1 MVARVQPASWVDGMA
16 QQRMG
21 PTDLSGL
28 DKRSGSGTS
37 GSVACSWDV
46 KRTGERADDS
56 GSTGQDHPGS
66 RGQDGVALAAC
77 SSVAWGLGP
86 LSLRSSAAA
95 QVPGTLERRAEAAVV
110 TGHAYTRRE
119 SPGTWDLGPGRLAGP
134 FSSTASGPRLPARCS
149 CLGRGYAGS
158 YILRPYLCLGTSS
171 RSSAKQCTENGAFP
185 G

>member
-66 RGQDGVALAAC
+66 RGQDGVALAAW
-77 SSVAWGLGP
+77 SSVAWGLGPPRP

-95 QVPGTLERRAEAAVV
+95 QVPGTLARRAEAAVV
-110 TGHAYTRRE
+110 MLTHAANL
-119 SPGTWDLGPGRLAGP
+119 LGPGIWDLAGWRAP
-134 FSSTASGPRLPARCS
+134 SPPRPPAPGSRRGVHALAGAM
-149 CLGRGYAGS
+149 LGATTYCVPAYA
-158 YILRPYLCLGTSS
+158 
-171 RSSAKQCTENGAFP
+171 
-185 G
+185 